1 MYHLIS
7 LVIALVKQSNYKRW
21 FLCVLDCLNPDHPVG
36 SRPIRAD
43 IRIFNFKSFI
53 ATEHANSN
61 SQNGGFFDAILMDPP
76 WQLAG
81 QAPSRG
87 VSLMYDQLHDKLIED
102 MEIELLQRDGL
113 IFIWVINNKFVRA
126 LDMMDKWGYK

>member
-1 MYHLIS
+1 MYINFNF
-7 LVIALVKQSNYKRW
+7 AE
-21 FLCVLDCLNPDHPVG
+21 CLNPDPPVG

-43 IRIFNFKSFI
+43 VRVFNFKSFI
-53 ATEHANSN
+53 AAEKASAPP
-61 SQNGGFFDAILMDPP
+61 SSSGYFDVILMDPP

-87 VSLMYDQLHDKLIED
+87 VSLMYDQLNDKLIED
-102 MEIELLQRDGL
+102 MDVKALQRDGL

-126 LDMMDKWGYK
+126 MDMMEKWGYK

>member
-1 MYHLIS
+1 
-7 LVIALVKQSNYKRW
+7 
-21 FLCVLDCLNPDHPVG
+21 
-36 SRPIRAD
+36 
-43 IRIFNFKSFI
+43 
-53 ATEHANSN
+53 
-61 SQNGGFFDAILMDPP
+61 MDPP

-102 MEIELLQRDGL
+102 MEVELLQRDGL

-126 LDMMDKWGYK
+126 LNMMEKWGYK

>member
-1 MYHLIS
+1 MCPETPEG
-7 LVIALVKQSNYKRW
+7 A
-21 FLCVLDCLNPDHPVG
+21 
-36 SRPIRAD
+36 RPIRAD
-43 IRIFNFKSFI
+43 VRVFDFEAFI
-53 ATEHANSN
+53 AAEHTANSHKRN
-61 SQNGGFFDAILMDPP
+61 GFFDVILMDPP

-102 MEIELLQRDGL
+102 MPVQVLQENGL

>member
-1 MYHLIS
+1 M
-7 LVIALVKQSNYKRW
+7 
-21 FLCVLDCLNPDHPVG
+21 NPDPPVG

-43 IRIFNFKSFI
+43 VRVFDFKSFI
-53 ATEHANSN
+53 AKEHDSEASASSSN
-61 SQNGGFFDAILMDPP
+61 KSTGFFDVILMDPP

-102 MEIELLQRDGL
+102 MDVNVLQRDGL

-126 LDMMDKWGYK
+126 LDMMEKWGYKYS

>member
-1 MYHLIS
+1 M
-7 LVIALVKQSNYKRW
+7 N
-21 FLCVLDCLNPDHPVG
+21 FLDCLKPDPPKG

-43 IRIFNFKSFI
+43 VRVFNFKSFI
-53 ATEHANSN
+53 SSEHSKSSN
-61 SQNGGFFDAILMDPP
+61 STDGFFDAILMDPP

-102 MEIELLQRDGL
+102 MDVDALQKDGL

-126 LDMMDKWGYK
+126 LDMMEKWGYK

>member
-1 MYHLIS
+1 M
-7 LVIALVKQSNYKRW
+7 
-21 FLCVLDCLNPDHPVG
+21 NPDPPKG

-43 IRIFNFKSFI
+43 VRVFNFRSFI
-53 ATEHANSN
+53 ATEHTASN
-61 SQNGGFFDAILMDPP
+61 SQYGGFFDAILMDPP

-102 MEIELLQRDGL
+102 MEVESLQKNGL

-126 LDMMDKWGYK
+126 LDMMEKWGYK

>member
-1 MYHLIS
+1 
-7 LVIALVKQSNYKRW
+7 
-21 FLCVLDCLNPDHPVG
+21 
-36 SRPIRAD
+36 
-43 IRIFNFKSFI
+43 
-53 ATEHANSN
+53 
-61 SQNGGFFDAILMDPP
+61 MDPP

-102 MEIELLQRDGL
+102 MEVNVLQENGL

-126 LDMMDKWGYK
+126 LDMMEKWGYK

>member
-1 MYHLIS
+1 
-7 LVIALVKQSNYKRW
+7 
-21 FLCVLDCLNPDHPVG
+21 LCLETPQNA
-36 SRPIRAD
+36 RPIRAD
-43 IRIFNFKSFI
+43 VRVFDFGAFI
-53 ATEHANSN
+53 ASEHEKSGKRD
-61 SQNGGFFDAILMDPP
+61 GGFFDVILMDPP

-102 MEIELLQRDGL
+102 MPVQRLQQNGL

-126 LDMMDKWGYK
+126 LDMMDKWGYKYFHSVIII